1 MPTTRR
7 LFLLTLALTSL
18 FTSACVNNYKPRS
31 QQPLSPLRGTLLAIG
46 GGLEDDNAPVY
57 ERFAQLARQ
66 GAGKRAP
73 RIVIVTT
80 ASGDEPD
87 AQRGKRESFA
97 VWCPQIPVDVIGRD
111 TPSADAVATIDAAS
125 ALFFTG
131 GDQKRI
137 TTKYRPANTDTPEW
151 LAMQRLLAR
160 GGVIAGTS
168 AGAAMMGDI
177 MFFSGRSAPALGI
190 IKEGQRG
197 VAFDPDNPIDDE
209 DAVVIGPRIGPGM
222 KLVPWALIDSHF
234 FERDRIGR
242 LVAALEDSSARLGI
256 GVGEDA
262 CVEINLA
269 TGEVTGTSVAA
280 SLLVDRAWL
289 TREGLTRRGGIA
301 YVLAKGDSV
310 HLASRLTTKFAAPK
324 PRPAGEPTNITI
336 AEPGQ
341 SRQLASWR
349 VFVRS
354 SEGLHAVDLGGW
366 SVVTWPDN
374 DGWVGFDIEVPA
386 NPR

>member
-18 FTSACVNNYKPRS
+18 FASACVNNYKPRS

-66 GAGKRAP
+66 GAGQRAP

-111 TPSADAVATIDAAS
+111 TPSTDAVATIDAAS

-197 VAFDPDNPIDDE
+197 V
-209 DAVVIGPRIGPGM
+209 GM

-349 VFVRS
+349 VFVRG
-354 SEGLHAVDLGGW
+354 SEGLHAVDLGGG
-366 SVVTWPDN
+366 SVVTWSDN